1 MYAVISTGG
10 KQYRLEQGDLI
21 EVESL
26 DGEVGDKVVFNDVLA
41 LGDETTADFGSPL
54 ISGAQVVGT
63 IVEHGR
69 GTKVKVLKFKRR
81 KMYRKRTGHR
91 QGFTSVKIDA
101 IESSGSGEA
110 PAKKKA
116 TPKARKPAEPK
127 GTEKKVEKK
136 AAAADKKP
144 AAPKKAKPAAKKPA
158 TKKPAAAKKPAETAK
173 AAKKPTKKAEP
184 KSAAKKA
191 QE

>member
-10 KQYRLEQGDLI
+10 KQYRLKQGDLI

-26 DGEVGDKVVFNDVLA
+26 NGEVGDKVVFSDVLA
-41 LGDETTADFGSPL
+41 LGDEKTADFGSPL
-54 ISGAQVVGT
+54 IAGAQVVGT

-91 QGFTSVKIDA
+91 QGFTSVKIDS
-101 IESSGSGEA
+101 IESSGAGES

-116 TPKARKPAEPK
+116 APKARKPAEPE
-127 GTEKKVEKK
+127 GSEKTVAKK
-136 AAAADKKP
+136 AATAKKEP
-144 AAPKKAKPAAKKPA
+144 ATPKKAKPR
-158 TKKPAAAKKPAETAK
+158 TRLCSSEETCCK
-173 AAKKPTKKAEP
+173 ECEECCGSEDSKETDQKG
-184 KSAAKKA
+184 SA
-191 QE
+191 QERI